1 MLIRDDTLLIIK
13 YKVMASDNNTLAI
26 YISCN
31 TVSYDIVNFGMHFFM
46 DKFSVYCFFY
56 NCICHRMWEML
67 FQACCDLQD
76 LILGHII
83 KHNYI
88 CQYRLCLC
96 KSTGLVKYDGVR
108 LRYSL

>member
-1 MLIRDDTLLIIK
+1 MRIIWRQFIKCLFMLIRDDTLLIIK

-56 NCICHRMWEML
+56 NCICH
-67 FQACCDLQD
+67 
-76 LILGHII
+76 
-83 KHNYI
+83 
-88 CQYRLCLC
+88 
-96 KSTGLVKYDGVR
+96 GVR
-108 LRYSL
+108 EMFLKAGSNS